1 MPPLCMYGPVSST
14 FRRPGALKAPCAPAG
29 LAAERG
35 RLSGPIEA
43 PMPRSL
49 LMRRTPVLKNP
60 VSEPPL
66 TRPLAWILE
75 AEAELVSAPLWHLE
89 HCPLPVKMP
98 MPLCSWAL
106 RAPWLPSRNWSTR
119 ESLETSVASYIW
131 MASPQMRE
139 KLASIIE
146 NRFCA
151 AAAPAD
157 RIVRLPSALIWMT
170 LLESH
175 HSGWIAARIIA
186 SYFDLRP
193 VPGAALREPSALS
206 SGATCCDASA
216 RAATIFRPR
225 STKVRPAK
233 DISKSL
239 SGGPTACDARE
250 ELFNANSGCEP
261 SIRLTSCGASPRA
274 ATRRTLAPGSR
285 FPMGSTPLNSF
296 RARPSQKLR
305 KLNTALIIVGVL
317 RGSTRRTFPPLTRKI
332 GSGMEIPA
340 SVALPTITLV
350 KVMFRTPWEDTMSL
364 VSNRTA
370 EFRSLGFASLWSGK
384 SLAFNWKFRPSNW
397 NVASVGTSRNPGSIW
412 FFDRLSAPAWKWQLA
427 QDWPSLP
434 TCWSQNRA
442 LPRAMAAFSSLM
454 NRARFVG
461 RGTATVLSEAKPLPP
476 PEPPSFASATVG
488 CCRPTSN
495 AAAEKTTRALIARTE
510 RLLFLEAHV

>member
-1 MPPLCMYGPVSST
+1 MY
-14 FRRPGALKAPCAPAG
+14 
-29 LAAERG
+29 
-35 RLSGPIEA
+35 
-43 PMPRSL
+43 
-49 LMRRTPVLKNP
+49 
-60 VSEPPL
+60 
-66 TRPLAWILE
+66 
-75 AEAELVSAPLWHLE
+75 
-89 HCPLPVKMP
+89 
-98 MPLCSWAL
+98 SW
-106 RAPWLPSRNWSTR
+106 T
-119 ESLETSVASYIW
+119 E
-131 MASPQMRE
+131 SPQMRE
-139 KLASIIE
+139 TLTSIIE
-146 NRFCA
+146 KRSCA
-151 AAAPAD
+151 ADARAG
-157 RIVRLPSALIWMT
+157 RTVRLPSGLIWMT

-175 HSGWIAARIIA
+175 HSDCMAARIIA

-206 SGATCCDASA
+206 SGATCCNASA

-261 SIRLTSCGASPRA
+261 SIRLTSCGAWPGA

-317 RGSTRRTFPPLTRKI
+317 RGSTRRTFTPLTLKI

-340 SVALPTITLV
+340 SVVLPTITLV

-384 SLAFNWKFRPSNW
+384 SLAFNWKFGPPNW
-397 NVASVGTSRNPGSIW
+397 NVASGGTARNPGSIW

-442 LPRAMAAFSSLM
+442 LPRAMAACSSLM

-461 RGTATVLSEAKPLPP
+461 RGTATVLSEVKPLPP
-476 PEPPSFASATVG
+476 PAPPASATVG
-488 CCRPTSN
+488 CCTPTTN
-495 AAAEKTTRALIARTE
+495 AVAARTA
-510 RLLFLEAHV
+510 RAKIAMKLTDFLERPRV